1 MLLLPH
7 EPPDAPGFNIEI
19 PPESGHLLGHP
30 YAYSSAGQPARDAH
44 YYTASLVHTG
54 LHVVVKRAP
63 DRRSVDKKRMKDS
76 FLRSE
81 KMHFVPRRVANMRTA
96 TKGRF

>member
-54 LHVVVKRAP
+54 LH
-63 DRRSVDKKRMKDS
+63 DRSVIATDS
-76 FLRSE
+76 TDDDDDDDDDNDRDFDHDDDDDDDDDDDE
-81 KMHFVPRRVANMRTA
+81 KGNDE
-96 TKGRF
+96 K